1 MMKIFVNVILAFSFA
16 LFQEIDVKELKKD
29 PVFIECRKAQKE
41 LIDGMITKKYQLPK
55 NISRE
60 QIRNNRNK
68 ASLIKL
74 YKDAGMKNA
83 EEYFNL
89 QEKCSMLMI
98 SFLKKHPELQKLD
111 SQKRKETLK
120 ALFKS

>member
-1 MMKIFVNVILAFSFA
+1 MKILLNVILAFSFV
-16 LFQEIDVKELKKD
+16 LYQEIDIKELKKD
-29 PVFIECRKAQKE
+29 PVLIECRKAQKE

-60 QIRNNRNK
+60 QIKNNRSK

-89 QEKCSMLMI
+89 QEKSTTLMI
-98 SFLKKHPELQKLD
+98 SFLKKHPELKKLD
-111 SQKRKETLK
+111 PAKRKETLK
-120 ALFKS
+120 ALFKG